1 MRLIPEKTSMLVGGF
16 VGFAV
21 PFMAN
26 LALNNGPMRAL
37 LDGSIGCLVGGLVV
51 RLVVHSLNVSI
62 AESAVRQQVDE
73 SQQTESEE

>member
-1 MRLIPEKTSMLVGGF
+1 MLVGGF